1 MGVVGAGRTRNGR
14 CRDWSRVEHQKMIPT
29 DPDATALTTYYD
41 RPILKQPVW
50 IWTVP
55 AYFYVGGV
63 AGAALVLGAVAQL
76 SGDSELRPLVRTC
89 RAIGAAGHIIG
100 SALLIHDLG
109 RPSRFFHMLR
119 VFNVKSPLSI
129 GSWILAVGGVASGL
143 AAAAPKQKR
152 IGRMIGDAGGL
163 AAGMLGIPL
172 AGYTGVLLSTT
183 AVPVWRKSQRYL
195 PALFVS
201 SAVASCASLFE

>member
-1 MGVVGAGRTRNGR
+1 MNLVPH
-14 CRDWSRVEHQKMIPT
+14 DEQ
-29 DPDATALTTYYD
+29 ALPTYYGS
-41 RPILKQPVW
+41 PMLKQPVW

-76 SGDSELRPLVRTC
+76 TRDSELRPLVRTC
-89 RAIGAAGHIIG
+89 RSIGAAGHVIG

-129 GSWILAVGGVASGL
+129 GSWILTAGGIASGL
-143 AAAAPKQKR
+143 AAIAPERKR
-152 IGRMIGDAGGL
+152 IGRTIGNIGGV
-163 AAGMLGIPL
+163 AAGALGIPL
-172 AGYTGVLLSTT
+172 A
-183 AVPVWRKSQRYL
+183 
-195 PALFVS
+195 
-201 SAVASCASLFE
+201 